1 MKLLRR
7 LGMDWVDVGL
17 IVVLIGIL
25 VLAFQPWEIGRA
37 SCRERVSSPV

>member
-25 VLAFQPWEIGRA
+25 VLAFQPWEGWFR
-37 SCRERVSSPV
+37 